1 MLVTQSVSKALR
13 QRKQRKQREPRE
25 PHPHLLPRRFL
36 RAVYL
41 AVLRLYE
48 HRLPAPRLH
57 RAPAVGNVCPA
68 FPRDVHPHPR
78 PLPPHPPHPHPPLL
92 RAGTILQ
99 EYRCIIKEA
108 A

>member
-48 HRLPAPRLH
+48 HRLPAPRLY
-57 RAPAVGNVCPA
+57 RLARVGNICPA
-68 FPRDVHPHPR
+68 LPCNVWAHPR
-78 PLPPHPPHPHPPLL
+78 PLPPHLPHPHIALL
-92 RAGTILQ
+92 RAGDEEL
-99 EYRCIIKEA
+99 
-108 A
+108 